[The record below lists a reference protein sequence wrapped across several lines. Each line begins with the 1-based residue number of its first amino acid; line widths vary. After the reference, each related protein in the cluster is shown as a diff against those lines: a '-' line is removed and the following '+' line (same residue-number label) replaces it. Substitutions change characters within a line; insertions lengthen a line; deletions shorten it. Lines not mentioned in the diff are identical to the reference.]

1 MSLRGA
7 QSATDAI
14 SRKRNAAHV
23 PAPARLLAVAHRR
36 GDLTEGDTIA
46 ALTTNLNIRPRRLC
60 AVHVV
65 IRGRQSGK
73 SPSVE
78 TARCIPAPAYSPA
91 VAHRPPDAKKAAIRN
106 RRPFARKNLLFDTAR
121 KFLSGLSHFLY
132 RSGFGGVHSAC
143 VHIIERV
150 ELILGAFRH
159 LATYDAAQI
168 LRSNLAKR
176 GAV

>member
-1 MSLRGA
+1 MPPTYPRRPACSRRLTA
-7 QSATDAI
+7 VAI
-14 SRKRNAAHV
+14 SRKGIRLPRTLLTPNA
-23 PAPARLLAVAHRR
+23 
-36 GDLTEGDTIA
+36 
-46 ALTTNLNIRPRRLC
+46 RPRRLC

-65 IRGRQSGK
+65 IRGRQSEK

-78 TARCIPAPAYSPA
+78 TARCIPAPARSPA
-91 VAHRPPDAKKAAIRN
+91 VAHRPSDAKKAAIRN

-121 KFLSGLSHFLY
+121 KFLSGLFYFLY

-159 LATYDAAQI
+159 LATYDVAQI

>member
-1 MSLRGA
+1 MPPTYSRRPACSRRLTA
-7 QSATDAI
+7 VAI
-14 SRKRNAAHV
+14 SRKGIRLPRTLLTPNA
-23 PAPARLLAVAHRR
+23 
-36 GDLTEGDTIA
+36 
-46 ALTTNLNIRPRRLC
+46 RPRRLC

-65 IRGRQSGK
+65 IRGRQSEK

-78 TARCIPAPAYSPA
+78 TTRCIPAPARLPA
-91 VAHRPPDAKKAAIRN
+91 VAHRPSDAKKAAIRN

-121 KFLSGLSHFLY
+121 KFLSGLFYFLY

-159 LATYDAAQI
+159 LATYDVAQI